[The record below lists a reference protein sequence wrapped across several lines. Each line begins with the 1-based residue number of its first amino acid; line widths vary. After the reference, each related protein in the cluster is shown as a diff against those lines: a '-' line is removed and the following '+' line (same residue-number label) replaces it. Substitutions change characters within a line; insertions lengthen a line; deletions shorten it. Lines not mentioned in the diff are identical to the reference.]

1 MLNPNRHLRRNALP
15 TCPPPPPPPP
25 ATGGGKMTPRAA
37 ARAAAHSATTATTIR
52 YAALALILAAIILAG
67 GTLGGPRPSSADGTL
82 TADSVAIT
90 SSAAAG
96 SDYHAGETLTATVT
110 FSQAV
115 TAHTSAA
122 LIIAIGSNNRTVT
135 LDDATGLNSNTLDF
149 SYIVTSADADS
160 NGVAVAASAISG
172 TYEHAGHSTPNHSIA
187 SITAGLSD
195 DSNHKVNSTPTIDY
209 DTDDDRLIE
218 VDSLAKLDAI
228 RYNLSGDGNPAG
240 ADAKARKDVFPR
252 PMAYHGC
259 PDTDDADSDPNP
271 CLGYEL
277 TANLDF
283 DYNDNGNTHTGG
295 VIDSGDAV
303 AATAAYFDST
313 TGWNPIGGH
322 AASGGTFSGAFEG
335 NNHTIANLYIN
346 LDTSTTDDGR
356 NVGLFGK
363 TSGALRNLGLVNPYV
378 KNTRSGAGT
387 LIYSGALSGVSSG
400 AVSRSYVDG
409 GQVTGGQSAG
419 AINIDSGGCLLGR
432 SSGTVSDSYATCNV
446 TAATGDYGSA
456 GGLIGHT
463 QGTVRRSYA
472 TGTVTSDYRAG
483 GLIGTA
489 GSSSISDSYATGAVS
504 VSTNNSHAG
513 GLVGWANTAT
523 SVTNSYATGNVSA
536 DSSSNAGGLVGD
548 FAANNVRAIGSYA
561 TGNVSATGNSN
572 NLGGLVGHLRENGN
586 VIGSYATGN
595 VSTAGNSS
603 NLGGLAGRTQHGA
616 TSIRASYATGSVST
630 TGDNNNLGGLVGH
643 VVPTT
648 FQIRAS
654 YATSAVSSNG
664 GSTNDLGGLV
674 GHMQMQTAWPSV
686 VASYAV
692 GAVSA
697 TGGSNN
703 DLGGL
708 VGGTSVITGQQVTR
722 TVFTNTYW
730 DNTAAGTGQSSSA
743 TRAAGGSGQATTAL
757 QSPDEYGTTG
767 LYPAWNIDVDEA
779 GNANDDPWHFG
790 GTSDYPILK
799 FGHDAPSIARQTNA
813 QYAAAEYDGD
823 NDNLIDITT
832 LAQLNG
838 IRYDLDGN
846 GRNTGD
852 DALGYAA
859 AFPGATKSMG
869 CPATCI
875 GYELMNDLD
884 FDTDGDGSTHTSG
897 TGDDDDDWYTT
908 TTGTGAGWT
917 PIGGHTSAASPYTA
931 IFEGNGNT
939 IDNLYIN
946 LAPSAANAGAFVGL
960 FADLGKAAGTSP
972 VTPAEPATVRNVGLV
987 NPYVNNARTAT
998 GASVRTGALA
1008 GRNVS
1013 GTVSRSYVS
1022 GGSVTGSQATVAGGV
1037 NNWVGCLLGYNVSV
1051 VSDSYAGCTVSATG
1065 TNAVSANAGDYA
1077 GGLIGESGGA
1087 NALVRRSYARG
1098 TVSSDDFAGGLLGG
1112 ASGGGT
1118 VTTSHA
1124 TGAVSVSAA
1133 GGRAGGLVGHMINA
1147 NTAVTA
1153 SFAKGAV
1160 SASGGGTNNVGGLVG
1175 YLIDGGSV
1183 TATYA
1188 TGAVSATGSASGVT
1202 NRVGGL
1208 VGRIQGSTTTVT
1220 ASYAIGAVTGG
1231 GGSATDNLGGLV
1243 GSSANSGAVTN
1254 SHWNITVN
1262 MFTAVT
1268 NVSKTTTQLQEP
1280 TDYGAAAA
1288 NAFYNW
1294 NVDLDGDSNA
1304 DDPWDFGT
1312 TTQYPVLSYGGI
1324 SLRAQGRTPVD
1335 YDADNDGL
1343 IDIDTLAKLNAVR
1356 HDLDGNGQQ
1365 DGGTGDTAYNAVFA
1379 NRDRSAAGLMGC
1391 PLADHDDDADT
1402 PNQAHCTGYELVTDL
1417 DFDTDG
1423 DGQTY
1428 AISSGTVTAD
1438 ADDTNNFFNGNAG
1451 WVSIGDDVTGYSG
1464 VFEGNRHTIDNLFIH
1479 VSVDSTATT
1488 ARVGLFARLDGEGV
1502 IRGVGLTDAYVRRT
1516 TNSGG
1521 RFAGTLAGESYG
1533 TIRASHATG
1542 GEVVV
1547 ADSAGSGD
1555 SRAGGLVGA
1564 IGTRGAIS
1572 ASYADVTVRFTSN
1585 NGKAGGLVGYNYG
1598 GRITAGYAA
1607 GDVIVVNS
1615 PGAQVGGLV
1624 GQNQSNTVATPQAPA
1639 VITASYARGMVSGNT
1654 GTFAGRALGGLVA
1667 NNSGT
1672 VTASYWDLTTTGI
1685 ADDADTAAPEG
1696 LATAALQT
1704 PVGYTGI
1711 YENWNVNVD
1720 GVTGNDD
1727 PWHFGTASQYP
1738 TLKYGGFSPAA
1749 QGSAGADYD
1758 TDSDGLIEIT
1768 TLAQLDAIRLDL
1780 DGDGRPTSVLA
1791 YLEAF
1796 PIGDVGSDAEVGD
1809 AGRMGCSHGT
1819 PVVRTCLGYELMS
1832 DLDFDT
1838 DGDGSTHTAGVGD
1851 RDDDYYNAGA
1861 GWSPIGGHGET
1872 THQAF
1877 TATFD
1882 GNDNDIENLYLN
1894 LETDA
1899 ANAGTYVG
1907 LFADLTGTVRN
1918 VGLANPY
1925 VKNAR
1930 SGTAAF
1936 ARTGALAGRNSAG
1949 GVVRDSSVTGGS
1961 VIGDQSVVA
1970 DDAVNLVGC
1979 LLGYNAGTVRDSSAG
1994 CAATATGTE
2003 DYRDQAGGLIGE
2015 NAAIMVDSVQGAGT
2029 VRDSYATGD
2038 VTANRRAGGLVGN
2051 NTTNGTVTVSYA
2063 TGDVTVTGADGRAG
2077 GLLGRVASGA
2087 DVYGSYATGDVRVR
2101 GGNSIAGG
2109 LVGKADGAGTTIN
2122 DSYATGD
2129 VTASGA
2135 GVRNVPADQ
2144 LGNLLG
2150 GLAGEL
2156 TIGAQITASYATGD
2170 VSTTTDAAN
2179 SILGGLVG
2187 RMTEA
2192 ATLVRAT
2199 YATGTVTARGG
2210 GTNNVGGLLGE
2221 LDDLL
2226 NTVDASYAVGAV
2238 SATGTGAGVA
2248 NNVGGLLGD
2257 LLSPALATQ
2266 VTNSYYDNTAA
2277 GTGQTMSDAGAG
2289 HATEDLQGTVGY
2301 TGIYLNWNVDVGG
2314 TTGNDDPWDFGTNSE
2329 YPVLIYGAL
2338 AATAQGRTLVDYDT
2352 DNDGL
2357 IDITTLAQ
2365 LDAVRHDL
2373 DGDGDPVAAN
2383 AADYRAGYP
2392 NRDGSA
2398 AGRMGCPAGAC
2409 TGYELRDNLD
2419 FDTSG
2424 DGMVNASD
2432 AYPNWTPIAD
2442 TVAAP
2447 YTANFNG
2454 NGHTIARLTINATGQ
2469 FPAAGNYTGLFGY
2482 VSGNLVIENVGLT
2495 DVDITVN
2502 RTRSST
2508 TLHYGGALIGFVRGK
2523 VRTSY
2528 ATGAIAVT
2536 ASGQTT
2542 SLIGGLIGR
2551 VGGTSAGVRGE
2562 LDASWANVNITLTS
2576 TSSATFE
2583 EAGGLVG
2590 GLYGHTSS
2598 RGAITASYARG
2609 AVTVSDP
2616 NRIAE
2621 GGLAGRVSNSS
2632 VTASYWDTDKSTQS
2646 SSAGGAG
2653 KTTAELQ
2660 EPAGYTG
2667 IYADWNIDVDG
2678 DATTGDDQGQDDP
2691 WDFRLGHYP
2700 ILKYGGFDTA
2710 PVNPQRPLLAE
2721 AGAGAEAY
2729 SGQTVTLDGSGRSLS
2744 SAALTYMW
2752 TQVDDG
2758 DEGDPTVELARN
2770 DTASL
2775 TFTAPTGLTR
2785 DATLVFR
2792 LTVTAGGRSVYDEVT
2807 VSIVAV
2813 RPNQLLSLTLTDS
2826 EGDAVGLAPPFV
2838 SLRYDYAAS
2847 VPNQI
2852 ASVTI
2857 TPGILS
2863 GSTMTLNGQAA
2874 TSGAAVEIPL
2884 KYRGN
2889 QITIVVTPPEPE
2901 PDETMDGETADGE
2914 TTDETACSVE
2924 NDGVKPCTYTVT
2936 VNRAVPPRLAFVPR
2950 SLTIEEGSSATYTV
2964 ELDTRILT
2972 GAVTIAI
2979 ASDNPDVTVSPTEV
2993 TLRPLDMT
3001 PRTITVTAASDAD
3014 RNDETATLT
3023 HTANGAHYY
3032 DVIATV
3038 GVTVNDT
3045 TAPPPAP
3052 DPALSVSATA
3062 LRLAEGGSGA
3072 YTVALATRP
3081 DGNVT
3086 VTIASD
3092 NADVTTQPAS
3102 LTFTTANWNTA
3113 QRVTVSAASDGDTA
3127 NDTATLTH
3135 TASGGG
3141 YGDAPPVSV
3150 AVSVTDD
3157 DTAGLSIT
3165 PTVLNL
3171 IENGISA
3178 YIVSLTAQP
3187 SANVTVSI
3195 ASDNPDVTVRPTA
3208 LTFTPT
3214 NWATPQAVLVIT
3226 RADAGG
3232 GDELAILRMTARGG
3246 GYAGQTGQVLAS
3258 VDDTLAPLPAGS
3270 VTTSPDAPAGV
3281 SVYGPPGSAATATV
3295 SPPADDTP
3303 TVATGAGFGIGSAV
3317 AVSVSDAPDDGLEIC
3332 LPVSSELRAEAGS
3345 ALILTLLRYA
3355 AGSWTELAGARDLGD
3370 RVCAG
3375 GVTGQAAYAAAYA
3388 LRPGTVLDLAA
3399 SVGDTPGTI
3408 ALSWTPP
3415 AAGTA
3420 QVAVVVNAAD
3430 DTDYCLDTLPGL
3442 DASTYTCAGR
3452 TAGQTYVALLIV
3464 LLPDGGYTL
3473 ANIVRF
3479 DLPAAGGQ

>member
-1 MLNPNRHLRRNALP
+1 
-15 TCPPPPPPPP
+15 
-25 ATGGGKMTPRAA
+25 MTPRAA
-37 ARAAAHSATTATTIR
+37 ARAAAHSATTATAIR
-52 YAALALILAAIILAG
+52 RAALALILAATLLAG
-67 GTLGGPRPSSADGTL
+67 GMLAGPRPSSADGTL

-90 SSAAAG
+90 SSAASG
-96 SDYHAGETLTATVT
+96 NDYHAGETLIATVT
-110 FSQAV
+110 FSGPI
-115 TAHTSAA
+115 TSHTGAS
-122 LIIAIGSNNRTVT
+122 LAIVIGANTRTVT
-135 LDDATGLNSNTLDF
+135 LDDVASGLNTTTLDF
-149 SYIVTSADADS
+149 PYVVTSVDEDT
-160 NGVAVAASAISG
+160 NGVTVAASGALAG
-172 TYEHAGHSTPNHSIA
+172 TYGHAGHTGNDHVITA
-187 SITAGLSD
+187 ITAGLTAQAA
-195 DSNHKVNSTPTIDY
+195 NTVNTTPTVDY

-228 RYNLSGDGNPAG
+228 RYNLSGNGNPTG
-240 ADAKARKDVFPR
+240 ADAAAHNDVFPR
-252 PMAYHGC
+252 PMPYHGC

-283 DYNDNGNTHTGG
+283 DYNENGGTHTGG

-322 AASGGTFSGAFEG
+322 ANTGGTFSGAFEG
-335 NNHTIANLYIN
+335 NNRTISNLYIN
-346 LDTSTTDDGR
+346 LDTSATDDGR

-378 KNTRSGAGT
+378 KNTRSGGGT
-387 LIYSGALSGVSSG
+387 LIYFGALSGASSG

-409 GQVTGGQSAG
+409 GQVIGGQQSTGGT
-419 AINIDSGGCLLGR
+419 NIDIGGCLLGNA
-432 SSGTVSDSYATCNV
+432 SGTVSDSYATCAV
-446 TAATGDYGSA
+446 TATTGDNGQV
-456 GGLIGHT
+456 GGLIGYVE
-463 QGTVRRSYA
+463 GTVRRSYA
-472 TGTVTSDYRAG
+472 NGTVTSDFRAG
-483 GLIGTA
+483 GLLGGA

-504 VSTNNSHAG
+504 VSTSNSDAG
-513 GLVGWANTAT
+513 GLVGWTN
-523 SVTNSYATGNVSA
+523 SGSSFTNSYATGNVSA
-536 DSSSNAGGLVGD
+536 DSSSDVGGLVGD
-548 FAANNVRAIGSYA
+548 TAASNVRVIGSYA
-561 TGNVSATGNSN
+561 TGNVSTTGGSN
-572 NLGGLVGHLRENGN
+572 NIGGLVGRLRQSGA

-595 VSTAGNSS
+595 VSTAGNS
-603 NLGGLAGRTQHGA
+603 NNMGGLVGRLLSNG
-616 TSIRASYATGSVST
+616 SLIRASYATGSVSATGNSNTLGGLAGQINVGTSITASYAIGSVST
-630 TGDNNNLGGLVGH
+630 TGTGATLGGLV
-643 VVPTT
+643 
-648 FQIRAS
+648 AS
-654 YATSAVSSNG
+654 
-664 GSTNDLGGLV
+664 
-674 GHMQMQTAWPSV
+674 
-686 VASYAV
+686 AV
-692 GAVSA
+692 GAA
-697 TGGSNN
+697 T
-703 DLGGL
+703 
-708 VGGTSVITGQQVTR
+708 VT
-722 TVFTNTYW
+722 NSYW
-730 DNTAAGTGQSSSA
+730 DSTTSTQASSP
-743 TRAAGGSGQATTAL
+743 GGGITQTTSNL
-757 QSPDEYGTTG
+757 QMPTEYGTSPSI
-767 LYPAWNIDVDEA
+767 YENWNVDA
-779 GNANDDPWHFG
+779 DNVSGNDDPWDF
-790 GTSDYPILK
+790 GTSSQYPILK
-799 FGHDAPSIARQTNA
+799 FGQDAVSIARQRGVTITRVD
-813 QYAAAEYDGD
+813 YDTD

-832 LAQLNG
+832 LGQLNG

-846 GRNTGD
+846 GRTTGAD
-852 DALGYAA
+852 SIGYLA
-859 AFPGATKSMG
+859 AFPGVSRDMG

-875 GYELMNDLD
+875 GYELMDDLD
-884 FDTDGDGSTHTSG
+884 FDYDEDGSTHTSG
-897 TGDDDDDWYTT
+897 TIDPGDAVAATAAYFDSVT
-908 TTGTGAGWT
+908 GWT
-917 PIGGHTSAASPYTA
+917 PIGGHTSSAAPYTA

-946 LAPSAANAGAFVGL
+946 LTTTSATDSVYVGL
-960 FADLGKAAGTSP
+960 FADIGKAAGTSP
-972 VTPAEPATVRNVGLV
+972 VTPAQPGVVRNLGLV
-987 NPYVNNARTAT
+987 DPYVLNTRS
-998 GASVRTGALA
+998 GAANPFTTVRTGALA
-1008 GRNVS
+1008 GRNS
-1013 GTVSRSYVS
+1013 GGGTVSGSWVS
-1022 GGSVTGSQATVAGGV
+1022 GGAVNGTQNTTAETVYNYA
-1037 NNWVGCLLGYNVSV
+1037 GCLLGYN
-1051 VSDSYAGCTVSATG
+1051 GGTVTAAYNATCATTATG
-1065 TNAVSANAGDYA
+1065 SDDANDEA
-1077 GGLIGESGGA
+1077 GGLIGWNQGA
-1087 NALVRRSYARG
+1087 VSRSYATG
-1098 TVSSDDFAGGLLGG
+1098 TVASDFVGGGLIGEN
-1112 ASGGGT
+1112 
-1118 VTTSHA
+1118 TTSAGAVVTSYA
-1124 TGAVSVSAA
+1124 TGAVTVSGAN
-1133 GGRAGGLVGHMINA
+1133 GRAGGLVGQAGNRGSVA
-1147 NTAVTA
+1147 ASYAKGAVTA
-1153 SFAKGAV
+1153 SGAGANSVGGLIGHLVGGGAVTASYAAEGAV
-1160 SASGGGTNNVGGLVG
+1160 SASNN
-1175 YLIDGGSV
+1175 
-1183 TATYA
+1183 
-1188 TGAVSATGSASGVT
+1188 ASGVT

-1208 VGRIQGSTTTVT
+1208 VGRVEGGTTTIT
-1220 ASYAIGAVTGG
+1220 ASYATGAVTGAGTG
-1231 GGSATDNLGGLV
+1231 GATDSLGGLV
-1243 GSSANSGAVTN
+1243 GTSGSTGAVTN
-1254 SHWNITVN
+1254 SHWNSDATGGTGQSASAGGDTTV
-1262 MFTAVT
+1262 TA
-1268 NVSKTTTQLQEP
+1268 KTGAQLIAP
-1280 TDYGAAAA
+1280 TDYGATSSAT
-1288 NAFYNW
+1288 FYSW
-1294 NVDLDGDSNA
+1294 NVDLDGDSSA

-1356 HDLDGNGQQ
+1356 HDLDGNGQH
-1365 DGGTGDTAYNAVFA
+1365 DGGAGDTAYNAVFA

-1402 PNQAHCTGYELVTDL
+1402 PNQAHCTGYELVADL
-1417 DFDTDG
+1417 TFDTDASGGIAAG
-1423 DGQTY
+1423 DDY
-1428 AISSGTVTAD
+1428 WNSG
-1438 ADDTNNFFNGNAG
+1438 AG
-1451 WVSIGDDVTGYSG
+1451 WVPIIDSANADTGYSG
-1464 VFEGNRHTIDNLFIH
+1464 VFEGNRHTIDYLFI
-1479 VSVDSTATT
+1479 DLAAAAATPLD
-1488 ARVGLFARLDGEGV
+1488 VGLFGELDRGGV
-1502 IRGVGLTDAYVRRT
+1502 IRGVGLTNVSISRT
-1516 TNSGG
+1516 VGNDGG
-1521 RFAGTLAGESYG
+1521 IYAGALAGQNFG
-1533 TIRASHATG
+1533 AITASSA
-1542 GEVVV
+1542 
-1547 ADSAGSGD
+1547 AGS
-1555 SRAGGLVGA
+1555 V
-1564 IGTRGAIS
+1564 S
-1572 ASYADVTVRFTSN
+1572 ATDTSATSSYA
-1585 NGKAGGLVGYNYG
+1585 
-1598 GRITAGYAA
+1598 
-1607 GDVIVVNS
+1607 
-1615 PGAQVGGLV
+1615 GGLV
-1624 GQNQSNTVATPQAPA
+1624 GQNGNGGVIAASYADVAVAVNSLGVRAGGLAGHNLGGAITASHAMGAVTATDSGGVSAIGGLVGANSPIGSGMGAVPA
-1639 VITASYARGMVSGNT
+1639 TITASYATGAVSGA
-1654 GTFAGRALGGLVA
+1654 GTAIGVRLLGGLIGGGTG
-1667 NNSGT
+1667 GT
-1672 VTASYWDLTTTGI
+1672 VTASYWDTTTTGI
-1685 ADDADTAAPEG
+1685 TG
-1696 LATAALQT
+1696 LGGGGTGYATAALQT
-1704 PVGYTGI
+1704 PTEYGSATTTPPSI
-1711 YENWNVNVD
+1711 YANWNVDVD
-1720 GVTGNDD
+1720 GDGTNDD

-1749 QGSAGADYD
+1749 QGSAGMDYD

-1768 TLAQLDAIRLDL
+1768 TLAQLDAIRYDL
-1780 DGDGRPTSVLA
+1780 DGNGRPTSVHA
-1791 YLEAF
+1791 YRSAF
-1796 PIGDVGSDAEVGD
+1796 PIGDVGSDAEMGD
-1809 AGRMGCSHGT
+1809 AGRMGCSHSE

-1838 DGDGSTHTAGVGD
+1838 DGDGRTHTAGVGD
-1851 RDDDYYNAGA
+1851 PGDDYYNAGA
-1861 GWSPIGGHGET
+1861 GWAPIGGHDANA
-1872 THQAF
+1872 QAY
-1877 TATFD
+1877 TAIFN

-1894 LETDA
+1894 LDTSAADA
-1899 ANAGTYVG
+1899 GVLVG

-1930 SGTAAF
+1930 SGGGLF
-1936 ARTGALAGRNSAG
+1936 VRTGALAGRNNVG
-1949 GVVRDSSVTGGS
+1949 GTVRDSSVTGGS
-1961 VIGDQSVVA
+1961 VTGDQSA
-1970 DDAVNLVGC
+1970 GTPISMVGC
-1979 LLGYNAGTVRDSSAG
+1979 LLGYNAGAVRDSSAS
-1994 CAATATGTE
+1994 CAATATGAE
-2003 DYRDQAGGLIGE
+2003 DSPSSRDQAGGLVGE
-2015 NAAIMVDSVQGAGT
+2015 NAAIEVNSVTGAGLIAN
-2029 VRDSYATGD
+2029 SHATGN
-2038 VTANRRAGGLVGN
+2038 VTADRVAGGLVGDS
-2051 NTTNGTVTVSYA
+2051 TTGGRVTGSYA
-2063 TGDVTVTGADGRAG
+2063 EGDVTATGANGRAG
-2077 GLLGRVASGA
+2077 GLLGRIRAGT
-2087 DVYGSYATGDVRVR
+2087 DVSDSYAIGDVRVS
-2101 GGNSIAGG
+2101 GSNSIAGG
-2109 LVGKADGAGTTIN
+2109 LVGKAQNAGTTVTG
-2122 DSYATGD
+2122 SYATGA

-2135 GVRNVPADQ
+2135 GVRNLPNQ

-2150 GLAGEL
+2150 GLVGEL
-2156 TIGAQITASYATGD
+2156 TTGAQITASYATGA
-2170 VSTTTDAAN
+2170 VTATAAADN

-2187 RMTEA
+2187 HMSEA
-2192 ATLVRAT
+2192 DTLVLAA
-2199 YATGTVTARGG
+2199 YATGSVTANGG

-2221 LDDLL
+2221 LDDIE
-2226 NTVDASYAVGAV
+2226 NNIDSSYAIGAV
-2238 SATGTGAGVA
+2238 SATGIGAGVV
-2248 NNVGGLLGD
+2248 NSVGGLVGALI
-2257 LLSPALATQ
+2257 SPALASQ
-2266 VTNSYYDNTAA
+2266 VANSYYDNTADGA
-2277 GTGQTMSDAGAG
+2277 GLMVSPGGGSGQTTTA
-2289 HATEDLQGTVGY
+2289 LQTPVGY
-2301 TGIYLNWNVDVGG
+2301 TGIYSAWNRDLDNADTDDDL
-2314 TTGNDDPWDFGTNSE
+2314 TTGADDPWDFGTDGE

-2338 AATAQGRTLVDYDT
+2338 SATGQGRTLVDYDT

-2373 DGDGDPVAAN
+2373 DGNGHPASN
-2383 AADYRAGYP
+2383 APDYRSAYP

-2432 AYPNWTPIAD
+2432 DYPNWTPIAD

-2482 VSGNLVIENVGLT
+2482 VSGDLVIENVGLT

-2528 ATGAIAVT
+2528 ATGTLAVT

-2562 LDASWANVNITLTS
+2562 LDASWANVNTTLTS
-2576 TSSATFE
+2576 TSSAANE
-2583 EAGGLVG
+2583 EVGGLVG

-2889 QITIVVTPPEPE
+2889 QITIIVTPPEPE
-2901 PDETMDGETADGE
+2901 PSETTDGETTDGE
-2914 TTDETACSVE
+2914 TTDETAAETPCSVE
-2924 NDGVKPCTYTVT
+2924 NNGVKPCTYTVT

-2950 SLTIEEGSSATYTV
+2950 SLTIEEGSTGTYTV

-2993 TLRPLDMT
+2993 TLKPLDMA
-3001 PRTITVTAASDAD
+3001 PRTITVTAASDSD
-3014 RNDETATLT
+3014 RNDETAVIT

-3038 GVTVNDT
+3038 AVKVNDA
-3045 TAPPPAP
+3045 TAPPPEP

-3072 YTVALATRP
+3072 YTVALATQP
-3081 DGNVT
+3081 DNNVT

-3092 NADVTTQPAS
+3092 NADVTTRPAALS
-3102 LTFTTANWNTA
+3102 FTTANWNTA

-3141 YGDAPPVSV
+3141 YADAPAVSV
-3150 AVSVTDD
+3150 TVSVTDD

-3187 SANVTVSI
+3187 SGNVTVSI

-3208 LTFTPT
+3208 LTFTPS
-3214 NWATPQAVLVIT
+3214 NWDTPQAVLVIA
-3226 RADAGG
+3226 RADDGG
-3232 GDELAILRMTARGG
+3232 GDELATLRMTARGG

-3270 VTTSPDAPAGV
+3270 ITTSPDAPAGV
-3281 SVYGPPGSAATATV
+3281 SVYGPPGTTARATV

-3332 LPVSSELRAEAGS
+3332 LPVSDALRAEVNS

-3355 AGSWTELAGARDLGD
+3355 GGAWTELSGARDLGD
-3370 RVCAG
+3370 RVCAA

-3388 LRPGTVLDLAA
+3388 LPPGTVLDLAA

-3415 AAGTA
+3415 AAGA
-3420 QVAVVVNAAD
+3420 SQVAVVVNIAD

-3442 DASTYTCAGR
+3442 DASSYTCAGR